1 MTKTIFV
8 TATGT
13 NVGKTYTTLKLMELF
28 AARGLRAVPFK
39 PIETGVEDSPA
50 DASKLLQ
57 KYKEL
62 YNDNT
67 LTIDDVC
74 IYRFA
79 LPAAPYIAAN
89 GAKIEISFIEEK
101 LQYLKSIADVVLVE
115 GAGGLFVPIG
125 HDYFM
130 IDMAKEF
137 ADSAVLV
144 SHTGLGCIN
153 DSILSDSALRKSE
166 IPYILVFN
174 RREGDDFDLIS
185 KPFFENYFG
194 KVLEIKDLD
203 SLL

>member
-1 MTKTIFV
+1 MIKTIFV

-13 NVGKTYTTLKLMELF
+13 NVGKTYTTLKIMELF

-89 GAKIEISFIEEK
+89 GAKIEISFIEER
-101 LQYLKSIADVVLVE
+101 LQYLKSMADVILVE

-137 ADSAVLV
+137 ADLTVLV
-144 SHTGLGCIN
+144 SHTKLGCIN
-153 DSILSDSALRKSE
+153 DVLLSKKALNDA
-166 IPYILVFN
+166 YIKHEVIFN
-174 RREGDDFDLIS
+174 RCQNDSFETIS
-185 KPFFENYFG
+185 KPF
-194 KVLEIKDLD
+194 LESYLKKIYYLHDLN
-203 SLL
+203 SIL

>member
-39 PIETGVEDSPA
+39 PIETCVEDSPA

-67 LTIDDVC
+67 LAIDDVC

-89 GAKIEISFIEEK
+89 GAKIEILFIEEK

-137 ADSAVLV
+137 ADLAVLV

-166 IPYILVFN
+166 IPYIFVFN